1 MILWG
6 AQMVQ
11 YAVGLGLSAGDSIT
25 IGTIGTKNYL
35 LSVVFDFLKLPIVD
49 SFW

>member
-1 MILWG
+1 VSQVHSRSLTNR
-6 AQMVQ
+6 
-11 YAVGLGLSAGDSIT
+11 VGTIGGDSIA

-35 LSVVFDFLKLPIVD
+35 LSVVFDYLKLPIVD